1 MSLLIAHLN
10 KTNPFNAFVQQLAKY
25 TFSRNNSQS
34 PSNATKTGSGWS
46 DEGMEEF
53 NRLCHL
59 VIQDRE
65 ERGDSFRYELL
76 RHREQKLA
84 KKTKGAKSQEDSSKK
99 PKVTIYSDLDRLAQP
114 LPDASSSTSESMSTN
129 ALRNNVYI

>member
-1 MSLLIAHLN
+1 LD

-34 PSNATKTGSGWS
+34 PLNATKTGSGWS
-46 DEGMEEF
+46 DEGMLEF

-59 VIQDRE
+59 VMQDRE
-65 ERGDSFRYELL
+65 ERGDNFRYEFL

-84 KKTKGAKSQEDSSKK
+84 KKTKGANSQEDSSKK

-114 LPDASSSTSESMSTN
+114 FPDASSSTSESISTQ
-129 ALRNNVYI
+129 ALRDRAFI